1 MIVNT
6 EYLHEQCERVDY
18 VGTIAYY
25 DGKNYFNEFGEVLR
39 DLSQYDTSSE
49 GYTPF
54 GDESY

>member
-6 EYLHEQCERVDY
+6 EYLHDHCERVDY

-25 DGKNYFNEFGEVLR
+25 AGKNYYSEFGEILR
-39 DLSQYDTSSE
+39 DLSEYNSASE

-54 GDESY
+54 GDEHY